1 MCGIIGYI
9 GKREAKDI
17 LIEGLT
23 RLEYRGYDSAGV
35 AIVQN
40 DNAKSKNKKRANI
53 QVTKRVGKVANL
65 AEALEKGAG
74 TGSVGIGHT
83 RWATHGK
90 PSEKNAHPH
99 TSEGK
104 NIALVHNG
112 IIENYSVLKEALIK
126 QGVVFRS
133 ETDSEVIAHLIEQS
147 LVKGNDL
154 EKAFRETL
162 ALLKGTYG
170 IALVSEAAP
179 DQILIARMGSPL
191 VIGVGKDEW
200 FVASDVAPLLP
211 HTRKVVYLEDGEYA
225 VLTREGFVVHSS
237 KGKANKKE
245 VVEVEWSESEAK
257 REGYAHFMLKE
268 VFEQPQTLT
277 DAMRGRLLLDE
288 GTARLGGL
296 REVEKKLLGMKRI
309 VLVSCGTSYHASLVG
324 EYLLEEL
331 ASIPCEVEF
340 ASEFRYRKLILDKH
354 TAVIVLSQ
362 SGETADTLAALRE
375 AKRQG
380 AMVLGIVNTVG
391 STIARETHAGIYN
404 HAGRE
409 VSVAST
415 KAFTSQLG
423 ILTLL
428 ALFLGR
434 KKGLSLSDGK
444 KIAKALAEL
453 PQLIE
458 RTLLVA
464 KEMKKLAKK
473 YHTKKNYLF
482 LGRKYNFPI
491 ALEGALKIKEIAYVS
506 AEGYAT
512 GEMKHGP
519 IALVDGDSL
528 SVVVV
533 PEDSV
538 YEKNLSGIEE
548 IKARGG
554 AVLAITTEGNTEVA
568 KKADAVVYIPRTLEI
583 LTPILSVIP
592 LQLLAYYM
600 SVELGYDVDKPRNLA
615 KSVTVE

>member
-9 GKREAKDI
+9 GKKEAKSI

-35 AIVQN
+35 AIVQ
-40 DNAKSKNKKRANI
+40 SKNVKGKMKNEEEI
-53 QVTKRVGKVANL
+53 LVTRKVGRVANL
-65 AEALEKGAG
+65 EEALTKQKVTG
-74 TGSVGIGHT
+74 TIGIAHT

-99 TSEGK
+99 LSQDKT
-104 NIALVHNG
+104 IAVVHNG
-112 IIENYSVLKEALIK
+112 IIENYTELKNELIK
-126 QGVVFRS
+126 RGYRFRS
-133 ETDSEVIAHLIEQS
+133 DTDTEVIAHLLEHETKKVGS
-147 LVKGNDL
+147 L
-154 EKAFRETL
+154 ES
-162 ALLKGTYG
+162 ALPVVLKRLKGAYG
-170 IALVSEAAP
+170 IAVVSLLDPET
-179 DQILIARMGSPL
+179 LYVARMGSPL

-211 HTRKVVYLEDGEYA
+211 YTRKVMYLDDGEYA
-225 VLTREGFVVHSS
+225 ILTQDGHSIKS
-237 KGKANKKE
+237 GRRVEEKE
-245 VVEVEWSESEAK
+245 VVDITWSEAEAK
-257 REGYAHFMLKE
+257 KEGYAHFMQKE
-268 VFEQPQTLT
+268 IFEQPRTLE
-277 DAMRGRLLLDE
+277 DAFRGRLLLDE

-296 REVEKKLLGMKRI
+296 RDVEKRLLGMKRI

-331 ASIPCEVEF
+331 AGIPCEVEF

-434 KKGLSLSDGK
+434 KKGLSLTDGK
-444 KIAKALAEL
+444 RITKALHAL
-453 PQLIE
+453 PAQVE
-458 RTLLVA
+458 KTLLVA

-473 YHTKKNYLF
+473 FHTKKNFLF

-491 ALEGALKIKEIAYVS
+491 AFEGALKIKEIAYVS

-519 IALVDGDSL
+519 IALVDSESL

-568 KKADAVVYIPRTLEI
+568 KKADAVVYIPKTLEI

>member
-9 GKREAKDI
+9 GKKQAQDI
-17 LIEGLT
+17 LVEGLT
-23 RLEYRGYDSAGV
+23 RLEYRGYDSSGV
-35 AIVQN
+35 AVLDDTQL
-40 DNAKSKNKKRANI
+40 AVSRAL
-53 QVTKRVGKVANL
+53 GKVANL
-65 AEALEKGAG
+65 EEKLEKSPLAG
-74 TGSVGIGHT
+74 TLGIAHT

-99 TSEGK
+99 MDTK
-104 NIALVHNG
+104 NSIAVVHNG
-112 IIENYSVLKEALIK
+112 IIENYTILKEALQK
-126 QGVVFRS
+126 RGVKFRS
-133 ETDSEVIAHLIEQS
+133 ETDSEVIAHLVAERLQGGRTLEQ
-147 LVKGNDL
+147 
-154 EKAFRETL
+154 AFTETMSQ
-162 ALLKGTYG
+162 LKGTYG
-170 IALVSEAAP
+170 IALISRHEPGKMLV
-179 DQILIARMGSPL
+179 ARMGSPL

-225 VLTREGFVVHSS
+225 VLGEEGFVVRKKGRHS
-237 KGKANKKE
+237 KKE
-245 VVEVEWSESEAK
+245 VVDVEWSETEAK
-257 REGYAHFMLKE
+257 RDGYPHFMLKE
-268 VFEQPQTLT
+268 IHEQPRALE
-277 DAMRGRLLLDE
+277 DAMRGRLLVTE

-296 REVEKKLLGMKRI
+296 REVEKRLAGIRRI
-309 VLVSCGTSYHASLVG
+309 ILVSCGTSYHASLVG
-324 EYLLEEL
+324 EY
-331 ASIPCEVEF
+331 
-340 ASEFRYRKLILDKH
+340 RKLLLDKH
-354 TAVIVLSQ
+354 TAVIALSQ

-380 AMVLGIVNTVG
+380 ALVLGIVNTVG

-423 ILTLL
+423 VLALLT
-428 ALFLGR
+428 LFLGR
-434 KKGLSLSDGK
+434 KRGLSLTDGK
-444 KIAKALAEL
+444 KIARALEQL
-453 PQLIE
+453 PKLMEQVLKNG
-458 RTLLVA
+458 A
-464 KEMKKLAKK
+464 DMKKLAKK
-473 YHTKKNYLF
+473 YAGKKNYLF
-482 LGRKYNFPI
+482 LGRKYQFPI

-519 IALVDGDSL
+519 IALVDSDSL

-533 PEDSV
+533 LEDSV

-554 AVLAITTEGNTEVA
+554 AVLAITTKGNTEVA
-568 KKADAVVYIPRTLEI
+568 KKADVVVYIPKTLEM
-583 LTPILSVIP
+583 LTPLLSIIP

>member
-9 GKREAKDI
+9 GPKQAKDI
-17 LIEGLT
+17 LVEGLM

-35 AIVQN
+35 AIVQSKTQKG
-40 DNAKSKNKKRANI
+40 KSKNEILLTRK
-53 QVTKRVGKVANL
+53 VGKVANL
-65 AEALEKGAG
+65 EEALNKEEPTG
-74 TGSVGIGHT
+74 TIGIAHT

-99 TSEGK
+99 LSQDKT
-104 NIALVHNG
+104 IAVVHNG
-112 IIENYSVLKEALIK
+112 IIENYSELKGELMK
-126 QGVVFRS
+126 KGYRFRS
-133 ETDSEVIAHLIEQS
+133 DTDTEVIAHLLEQEATKVGS
-147 LVKGNDL
+147 L
-154 EKAFRETL
+154 EKALPGVLKR
-162 ALLKGTYG
+162 LKGAYG
-170 IALVSEAAP
+170 IAVVSLLDPEK
-179 DQILIARMGSPL
+179 LYVARMGSPL
-191 VIGVGKDEW
+191 VIGVGKGEW

-211 HTRKVVYLEDGEYA
+211 YTRKMMYLEDGEYA
-225 VLTREGFVVHSS
+225 ILSREGHSIKSGQS
-237 KGKANKKE
+237 KAAKE
-245 VVEVEWSESEAK
+245 VVDVTWSESEAK
-257 REGYAHFMLKE
+257 KEGYAHFMQKE
-268 VFEQPQTLT
+268 IFEQAKTFE
-277 DAMRGRLLLDE
+277 DAFRGRLLLDE

-296 REVEKKLLGMKRI
+296 REVERQLLGVKRI
-309 VLVSCGTSYHASLVG
+309 ILVSCGTSYHASLVG
-324 EYLLEEL
+324 EYLIEEF
-331 ASIPCEVEF
+331 AGIPAEVEF
-340 ASEFRYRKLILDKH
+340 ASEFRYRKLTVDKH

-380 AMVLGIVNTVG
+380 ALVLGVVNTVG

-434 KKGLSLSDGK
+434 KRGLTLTDGK
-444 KIAKALAEL
+444 KIAKALAHI
-453 PQLIE
+453 PKQIE
-458 RTLLVA
+458 ETFSVDT
-464 KEMKKLAKK
+464 EMKKLAKK
-473 YHTKKNYLF
+473 FKNKKNFLF

-519 IALVDGDSL
+519 IALVDEQSL

-554 AVLAITTEGNTEVA
+554 AVLAITTAGNKEVA
-568 KKADAVVYIPRTLEI
+568 KKADAVVYIPKTLEM

-592 LQLLAYYM
+592 LQILAYYM

>member
-9 GKREAKDI
+9 GKREASD
-17 LIEGLT
+17 LLLEGLK

-35 AIVQN
+35 AIMGAGKVQVVK
-40 DNAKSKNKKRANI
+40 AL
-53 QVTKRVGKVANL
+53 GKVANL
-65 AEALEKGAG
+65 EEKLAEKATE
-74 TGSVGIGHT
+74 GSVGIAHT

-99 TSEGK
+99 TDAKKE
-104 NIALVHNG
+104 IALVHNG
-112 IIENYSVLKEALIK
+112 IIENYQELKDGLKK

-133 ETDSEVIAHLIEQS
+133 ETDSEVIAHL
-147 LVKGNDL
+147 VRKDMDKGKGF
-154 EKAFRETL
+154 EEAFKATL
-162 ALLKGTYG
+162 TKLKGTYG
-170 IALVSEAAP
+170 IAALYRGEPGKIVV
-179 DQILIARMGSPL
+179 ARMGSPL

-200 FVASDVAPLLP
+200 FVASDVAPLLA
-211 HTRKVVYLEDGEYA
+211 HTRRVVYLDDGEYA
-225 VLTREGFVVHSS
+225 VLTESGYTVHSG
-237 KGKANKKE
+237 GKVSKKE
-245 VVEVEWSESEAK
+245 VVEVEWSETEAK
-257 REGYAHFMLKE
+257 REGYPHFMLKE
-268 VFEQPQTLT
+268 IYEQPRALE
-277 DAMRGRLLLDE
+277 DAMRGRLLVTE

-296 REVEKKLLGMKRI
+296 REVEKRLASIKRI
-309 VLVSCGTSYHASLVG
+309 IFVSCGTSYHASLVG
-324 EYLLEEL
+324 EYMLEEF
-331 ASIPCEVEF
+331 AGISCEVEF
-340 ASEFRYRKLILDKH
+340 ASEFRYRKLILDKY
-354 TAVIVLSQ
+354 TAVIALSQ
-362 SGETADTLAALRE
+362 SGETADTLAAIRE

-380 AMVLGIVNTVG
+380 ALVLGIVNTVG

-404 HAGRE
+404 HAGQE

-423 ILTLL
+423 VLALLT
-428 ALFLGR
+428 LFLGR
-434 KKGLSLSDGK
+434 KRGLSLSDGK
-444 KIAKALAEL
+444 KIARALQEL
-453 PQLIE
+453 PKLMEQVL
-458 RTLLVA
+458 A
-464 KEMKKLAKK
+464 DGKNMKKWAKK
-473 YHTKKNYLF
+473 FAGKKNFLF

-491 ALEGALKIKEIAYVS
+491 AFEGALKIKEIAYVS

-538 YEKNLSGIEE
+538 YEKNLSGLEE

-568 KKADAVVYIPRTLEI
+568 KKADAAVYIPRTLEI
-583 LTPILSVIP
+583 LTPLLAIIP
-592 LQLLAYYM
+592 LQLLAYYT